1 MIDIFGFK
9 DARIKD
15 LEARVQ
21 FLEASLER
29 ALRRKQRLLFQIE
42 EFKKF
47 SPRLWFDYFSQES
60 GKFSGAARAM
70 ARFEKWVEQQGA
82 SK

>member
-1 MIDIFGFK
+1 MIDLFGFK

-15 LEARVQ
+15 LEERVV
-21 FLEASLER
+21 FLEESLER
-29 ALRRKQRLLFQIE
+29 ALRRKQRILFQIE

-60 GKFSGAARAM
+60 GKFSGSARAM
-70 ARFEKWVEQQGA
+70 IRFEKWVEQR
-82 SK
+82 SKS

>member
-1 MIDIFGFK
+1 MDLFGLK
-9 DARIKD
+9 DARIKI
-15 LEARVQ
+15 LEERIVL
-21 FLEASLER
+21 LEASLER
-29 ALRRKQRLLFQIE
+29 TIRRKQRVLFQIE

-70 ARFEKWVEQQGA
+70 ARFEKWAEQRGA
-82 SK
+82 IK